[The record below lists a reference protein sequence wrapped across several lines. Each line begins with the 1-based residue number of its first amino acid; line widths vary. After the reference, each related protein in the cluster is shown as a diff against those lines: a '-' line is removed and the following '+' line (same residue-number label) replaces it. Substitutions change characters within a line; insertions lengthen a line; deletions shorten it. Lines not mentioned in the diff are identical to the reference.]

1 MSLEISAPITVA
13 GVPFVDLAAMD
24 GELRQGLRQAF
35 ERVLATGRFSAG
47 REVPAFE
54 DALARE
60 VGVDFAVGVG
70 SGTAAL
76 ALMLIGAGIGPG
88 DEVILPTNT
97 FFATLEA
104 VVTAG
109 AVPVLADA
117 EMATGSVDPASVEAA
132 VTSRT
137 AAILGV
143 HLYGTPADATRLRAM
158 AARHGLLFFEDAAQ
172 AIGARW
178 RGRPAGALGDGAA
191 FSFYPTKNLGALGEA
206 GAVTTNDEALARR
219 VRSLRSHGEIVK
231 NVHDEFGF
239 NERLDELQAAFLSVK
254 LARLDRGLEARRALA
269 ESYRHLLADV
279 PTVQV
284 LEVPDGAESSYHLFV
299 VKVDNR
305 DAVATFLR
313 AHGIEAAVHYP
324 TPIHLQPACRSLGLA
339 KGAFPNAER
348 LAASVLSLPFFP
360 GMSPEQTRHCVETVS
375 AATAGE

>member
-1 MSLEISAPITVA
+1 MSLDISEPIAAPR
-13 GVPFVDLAAMD
+13 VPFVDLAAMD
-24 GELRQGLRQAF
+24 TDLRRGLREAF

-47 REVPAFE
+47 QEVPAFE
-54 DALARE
+54 DALAQE
-60 VGVDFAVGVG
+60 VGVDFAVGVA

-88 DEVILPTNT
+88 DEVILPANT

-117 EMATGSVDPASVEAA
+117 ELATGSVDPASVEAA
-132 VTSRT
+132 VTART

-143 HLYGTPADATRLRAM
+143 HLYGTPVDADRLRAI
-158 AARHGLLFFEDAAQ
+158 ATRHGLLFLEDAAQ

-178 RGRPAGALGDGAA
+178 NGRPAGALGDGAA

-219 VRSLRSHGEIVK
+219 VRSLRSHGEVVK
-231 NVHDEFGF
+231 NVHHEYGF

-254 LARLDRGLEARRALA
+254 LARLRREVEARRALG
-269 ESYRHLLADV
+269 EDYRRLLADV
-279 PTVQV
+279 PRVGV
-284 LEVPDGAESSYHLFV
+284 LDVPHRAQSSYHLFV
-299 VKVDNR
+299 VKVDHR
-305 DAVATFLR
+305 DNVAAFLR
-313 AHGIEAAVHYP
+313 SNGVETAVHYP
-324 TPIHLQPACRSLGLA
+324 TPIHLQPACRPLGLG

-348 LAASVLSLPFFP
+348 LADTVLSLPFFP
-360 GMSPEQTRHCVETVS
+360 GLSREQAHHCVQAVS